1 MARLS
6 NLPNYALLCD
16 IPERDKLRKA
26 IQFLKANPEETP
38 ATAVCAYCIRNE
50 DTVKKTW
57 QRERKKMGTARV

>member
-6 NLPNYALLCD
+6 NLPNYILLCN

-38 ATAVCAYCIRNE
+38 ATAVYIYYIRNK
-50 DTVKKTW
+50 DIVKKIW
-57 QRERKKMGTARV
+57 QRERKKIGIVRI